1 MGNEEGNGLTR
12 REILRRGSVLAV
24 SAGALGALD
33 VGSVMAATT
42 ATPKRGGNLRVG
54 LPGGP
59 ASADTLD
66 PHLESVA
73 GLGQAF
79 RQNVYSKLMD
89 MRPNGSFAPQLAES
103 MSSNRDATVWTI
115 KLKKGITFH
124 DGSELTVDDVI
135 YTFKRILNPA
145 NKLDAARGNIDMIDP
160 TGIRRISKYVM
171 TVKLTRPW
179 SDLPAAVG
187 QRYISIVKR
196 GATGPFTASNAI
208 GTGAFKLTGWDP
220 GQRYVLT
227 ANRDYFETGKPY
239 LNSVS
244 MIGISDSV
252 ARVNALIS
260 GQIDV
265 MSDVP
270 AAQVQILKNAGRR
283 VIVNPGG
290 GWTPLVMNTNAA
302 PYNDPRVRQAMKLLI
317 DRKQAIQVARQGY
330 GTIGNDLFARYDP
343 LYASQIPQRQY
354 DPEKARSL
362 LKAAG
367 QLDTEFVLRTADA
380 ESDFVPL
387 ALVFAQNA
395 KKAGV
400 KVTVQ
405 KDPADTF
412 WDNTWGV
419 APFTFSS
426 WGYRSFFTQWLQS
439 FVSYNAQETK
449 WNDASQKK
457 ASRLVYKAAATADPK
472 RRKALAVAAQQLQWD
487 DGGYI
492 IPYFKQT
499 LDGATSRVQGVT
511 PHVFP
516 ALSWYRFWNF
526 WLS

>member
-1 MGNEEGNGLTR
+1 MSTDADSVTTR
-12 REILRRGSVLAV
+12 REVLQRA
-24 SAGALGALD
+24 AALGLTAGTFGSLGVAEAL
-33 VGSVMAATT
+33 AAVPK
-42 ATPKRGGNLRVG
+42 PKRGGTLRVG

-59 ASADTLD
+59 ASTDNLD
-66 PHLESVA
+66 PHLEGVA
-73 GLGQAF
+73 GFAQAY
-79 RQNVYSKLMD
+79 RQIVYSKLTD
-89 MRPNGSFAPQLAES
+89 MRPNGSFANQLAES
-103 MSSNRDATVWTI
+103 LTPNNDATSWTI

-135 YTFKRILNPA
+135 YTFKRILDPA
-145 NKLDAARGNIDMIDP
+145 NKLSAARGNIDMIEP
-160 TGIRRISKYVM
+160 SGMRKVSKYVM

-187 QRYISIVKR
+187 QRYLSIIKR
-196 GATGPFTASNAI
+196 GSAGPFTAQNAN
-208 GTGAFKLTGWDP
+208 GTGAFKLASWTP
-220 GQRYVLT
+220 GDSYRFV
-227 ANRDYFETGKPY
+227 ANRNYFETGKPY
-239 LNSVS
+239 LNGVTFV
-244 MIGISDSV
+244 GISDSV
-252 ARVNALIS
+252 ARVNALVS
-260 GQIDV
+260 GQVDAI
-265 MSDVP
+265 SDVP
-270 AAQVQILKNAGRR
+270 GVQVGLLKSSGLQA
-283 VIVNPGG
+283 IVNPGG

-302 PYNDPRVRQAMKLLI
+302 PYNDVRVRQAMKHLI
-317 DRKQAIQVARQGY
+317 DRKQSISVARQGY
-330 GTIGNDLFARYDP
+330 ATVGNDLFAKSDP
-343 LYASQIPQRQY
+343 LYAASIPQRSY

-367 QLDTEFVLRTADA
+367 QLDTEFVLRTAAA

-387 ALVFAQNA
+387 ALAFAQGA

-400 KVTVQ
+400 KVTIQ
-405 KDPADTF
+405 QDPADTF

-439 FVSYNAQETK
+439 FVSYNAQETR
-449 WNDASQKK
+449 WNNASQKK
-457 ASRLVYKAAATADPK
+457 ASRLVYKAAATGDAQ
-472 RRKALAVAAQQLQWD
+472 RRTNLTFAAQKLLWD

-499 LDGATSRVQGVT
+499 IDGASKKVQGIE